1 MLRAKQEKYWY
12 HCFYCLWYD
21 ARSCIKIEHGT
32 SRTRSRHSFYCT
44 IDIHPIQWALSYLSY
59 RDDGFYLSLLYM
71 VPQVG
76 RVYGIVHQ

>member
-12 HCFYCLWYD
+12 QFFYCLWYD

-44 IDIHPIQWALSYLSY
+44 I
-59 RDDGFYLSLLYM
+59 
-71 VPQVG
+71 
-76 RVYGIVHQ
+76 